1 MRFRSFCVSASNMEE
16 YLSKLKVQETEY
28 LEESTLSQL
37 NYISIEPKINED
49 DDNKDDYALLGHK
62 SSYRVQRINFR
73 KKRRKRRRINSNQYF
88 RKKIYFHHKRKRIN
102 SEQCD
107 INITKKS
114 NIWCLK

>member
-1 MRFRSFCVSASNMEE
+1 MRFRSFGVSASNMEE

-49 DDNKDDYALLGHK
+49 DDNNDDYALLGHK

-73 KKRRKRRRINSNQYF
+73 KKIRKRRRINSNQYF

>member
-1 MRFRSFCVSASNMEE
+1 MRFRSFGVSASNMEE

-49 DDNKDDYALLGHK
+49 DDNNDDYALLGHK

-73 KKRRKRRRINSNQYF
+73 KKIRKRRRINSNQYF

-102 SEQCD
+102 SEQYD
-107 INITKKS
+107 INITKNS
-114 NIWCLK
+114 NI